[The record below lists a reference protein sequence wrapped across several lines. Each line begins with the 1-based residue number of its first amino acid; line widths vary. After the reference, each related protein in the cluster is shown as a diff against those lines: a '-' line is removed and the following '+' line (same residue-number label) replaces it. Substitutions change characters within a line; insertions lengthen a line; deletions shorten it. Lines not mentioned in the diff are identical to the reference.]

1 MAPMA
6 LLRGSSSLPPVNF
19 ARETYW
25 SVVPSPLGSQQN
37 VKLAGSA
44 KGPLVWCNPTI
55 KTYGYEHPIAR
66 TPTEVMDSGVSSK
79 ASSGKS
85 RLMVAVGIPSEQMVR
100 TPRTSGSLA
109 GISQAGSHE
118 SDFSARAN
126 LIKHQAALDLAQK
139 EVEDTQED
147 LRNEV
152 EPATQKRK
160 ECMRIVIDLEDQS
173 QGTRSP
179 SGQQIQPLNH
189 LLDINHQFPL
199 LQFLISILST
209 HLDTALPWTFDHPS
223 EDVLEFENDKERARR
238 LLVNTHRLLGSH
250 VGEMVKGAS
259 NNRYSECVQR
269 GQEMD
274 GLLTHAITQLSDWYE
289 TLEVENYECFEWD
302 DSHGVEH
309 NIP

>member
-6 LLRGSSSLPPVNF
+6 LLRVSKVKCNF
-19 ARETYW
+19 SEPTETR
-25 SVVPSPLGSQQN
+25 
-37 VKLAGSA
+37 
-44 KGPLVWCNPTI
+44 GPLVWCNPTI

-79 ASSGKS
+79 GADEDFDFFFDSASSGKS

-179 SGQQIQPLNH
+179 SGQQIQPLKP

-238 LLVNTHRLLGSH
+238 LLVNTHRLLGLH

-289 TLEVENYECFEWD
+289 TLEVKNYECFEWD

>member
-79 ASSGKS
+79 GKS

-179 SGQQIQPLNH
+179 SGDRIR
-189 LLDINHQFPL
+189 
-199 LQFLISILST
+199 
-209 HLDTALPWTFDHPS
+209 ALPWTFDHPS